1 MNSIST
7 LKNLNPITFFSVQKA
22 EKEKNKTEQVML
34 PKKKKSA
41 YQNFFVHARKKI
53 RQVEPNLRFGELSEK
68 VSLMWKQLSPDEKRK
83 YDMVQ
88 YQKTEEKNKIKCS
101 DFEIEASKL
110 ARENTKLK
118 RKYSDLEAQN
128 LKLNV
133 QCLTLEKTL
142 KKQIEKNSFIGNGI
156 IGNGIIGQ
164 LANIIKSQE
173 KSQNEGDKIW
183 ENSPYSSVNHLKANN
198 VGNCGEI
205 ILKQLCEQNNIFHFI
220 DGAKTKNQKKG
231 DGQIK
236 GKSIEIKTARRGK
249 QNTFQHELGEE
260 PWVSDYLVFIDI
272 NPQDFYIV
280 IMKNFEKEFYEDS
293 NEKKV
298 LPYFDKKICRRKKEG
313 NYKLTLSKNDLEK
326 NCRHVLRITRDT
338 KGLDAKHFIEMNIC

>member
-22 EKEKNKTEQVML
+22 EKNKTEQVML

-53 RQVEPNLRFGELSEK
+53 RQDEPNLKFGKLSEK
-68 VSLMWKQLSPDEKRK
+68 VSLMWKQLSPDEKKK
-83 YDMVQ
+83 Y
-88 YQKTEEKNKIKCS
+88 EEKNKTKCS

-110 ARENTKLK
+110 AKKNTKLK
-118 RKYSDLEAQN
+118 RKYSDLEAQC

-133 QCLTLEKTL
+133 QCLPL
-142 KKQIEKNSFIGNGI
+142 KKQMEGNGI

-164 LANIIKSQE
+164 LAKIIKSQE
-173 KSQNEGDKIW
+173 ISQKEGDKIW
-183 ENSPYSSVNHLKANN
+183 ENSPYSGVNHLKANN

-205 ILKQLCEQNNIFHFI
+205 ILKQLCEQNDISHFI

-236 GKSIEIKTARRGK
+236 GKSIEIKTARCGK

-280 IMKNFEKEFYEDS
+280 IMKNFENEFYQDS
-293 NEKKV
+293 NQKKV
-298 LPYFDKKICRRKKEG
+298 LPYFDKQICRRKKEG
-313 NYKLTLSKNDLEK
+313 NYKLTLSKKDLQK
-326 NCRHVLRITRDT
+326 NGRHVLLVTKDT
-338 KGLDAKHFIEMNIC
+338 KGLDVKNFIEMNIC